1 MLRKIKE
8 NYYSNQINEN
18 KNDQKKIFQ
27 IVKNLLHRKYETIYP
42 KCDNVLDLPNEFNS
56 FFKDK
61 VTNIRL
67 NFTSNNELPKEL
79 ISDKYF
85 TRFHILDN
93 EKVSTLIKS
102 AASKSC
108 ILDPVP
114 TVFLK
119 LCSDI
124 PELLI
129 FIKTLVN
136 KSLQSGIFPGQFKK
150 AIVTPILKK
159 NSNPNFFKNFRP
171 ISNLCFL
178 SKLVEKAAA
187 EQLMHYIQEHDHN
200 EMQQSAYKI
209 YHSTETALIKVKNDI
224 LRAIDKQ
231 CVSLLVLLDL
241 SAAFDTVDIDIL
253 LQRLHLRFGVKGS
266 AFDWFS
272 SYLRSRS
279 QSVFINGCK
288 SSEITLTCGVP
299 QGSILGPILFTIY
312 TSPLGDIIR
321 KYNLS
326 YHLYA
331 DDCQLYLS
339 FKPYAAN
346 EAIAYSTLKHAVD
359 EIKNWMWQN
368 KLKLNEDK
376 TEFLIIGRKS
386 QCAKVTQKQIM
397 VGQTAVNTSL
407 SVRNLGVFLIVSLT

>member
-1 MLRKIKE
+1 
-8 NYYSNQINEN
+8 
-18 KNDQKKIFQ
+18 
-27 IVKNLLHRKYETIYP
+27 
-42 KCDNVLDLPNEFNS
+42 
-56 FFKDK
+56 
-61 VTNIRL
+61 
-67 NFTSNNELPKEL
+67 
-79 ISDKYF
+79 
-85 TRFHILDN
+85 
-93 EKVSTLIKS
+93 
-102 AASKSC
+102 
-108 ILDPVP
+108 
-114 TVFLK
+114 
-119 LCSDI
+119 
-124 PELLI
+124 
-129 FIKTLVN
+129 
-136 KSLQSGIFPGQFKK
+136 
-150 AIVTPILKK
+150 
-159 NSNPNFFKNFRP
+159 
-171 ISNLCFL
+171 
-178 SKLVEKAAA
+178 
-187 EQLMHYIQEHDHN
+187 MHYIQEHDHN

-209 YHSTETALIKVKNDI
+209 YHSTETALNKVKNDI

-266 AFDWFS
+266 AFDWFF

-376 TEFLIIGRKS
+376 TEFLIIGKKKS
-386 QCAKVTQKQIM
+386 VC
-397 VGQTAVNTSL
+397 
-407 SVRNLGVFLIVSLT
+407 